1 MSYQYAQYGEGY
13 EVVRPS
19 PEALS
24 FAELVELKGVDI
36 TIIERNQTAYDD
48 YNQPVYTETRYTDRA
63 FIEVEPREEIRQ
75 PGAHKETQITG
86 YLQLWSP
93 IGPRGFDLE
102 SSGDRYR
109 ITSYEATSIFIKVE
123 AVRMHQ

>member
-1 MSYQYAQYGEGY
+1 VSYQYAQYGEGY
-13 EVVRPS
+13 EVVSPS

-24 FAELVELKGVDI
+24 FAELVELKGANV

-48 YNQPVYTETRYTDRA
+48 YKQLVYTETRYTDRA
-63 FIEVEPREEIRQ
+63 FIEETPREEIRQ
-75 PGAHKETQITG
+75 PGSHKETQITA

-93 IGPRGFDLE
+93 IGPGDFELE
-102 SSGDRYR
+102 YRGDRHR
-109 ITSYEATSIFIKVE
+109 ITSYEATNIFIKVG